1 MKPARFSYEAPTTVA
16 GVLAALAARSEA
28 AKIIAGGQSLAP
40 MMNMRIAQPGHL
52 IDINR
57 VNDLAQIR
65 LEPDRLVC
73 GALVR
78 HADLAR
84 NALVCIHAPMLAHAA
99 ETIGHYAIRQRGTL
113 GGSLAHAD
121 PAAQLP
127 LVAVALD
134 ATIEIAAEA
143 GRRTVPATEFFSSI
157 FTTVLEPYELL
168 AAAHFPI
175 GPPRGWGFRLFNRR
189 AGDFALALVACS
201 LTRAP
206 AGIADV
212 RIAVGGIGPTPV
224 RLDGVIEAG
233 SGDATWIAR
242 SARAVAAA
250 APIEEN
256 ERSPVEY
263 RRELVEALAHDA
275 LADAVE
281 RAP

>member
-1 MKPARFSYEAPTTVA
+1 VKPARFTYEAPTTVA
-16 GVLAALAARSEA
+16 GVLAALATRGDA

-57 VNDLAQIR
+57 VADLGAVR
-65 LEPDRLVC
+65 LEQNHLVC

-84 NALVCIHAPMLAHAA
+84 HELVRAHAPMLAQAA
-99 ETIGHYAIRQRGTL
+99 QTIGHYAIRQRGTL

-134 ATIEIAAEA
+134 ATVEIAAEA
-143 GRRTVPATEFFSSI
+143 GRRTVAAPEFFSSI
-157 FTTVLEPYELL
+157 FTTVLAPHELL
-168 AAAHFPI
+168 VAVRVPL
-175 GPPRGWGFRLFNRR
+175 GPPRGWGFRLFTRR
-189 AGDFALALVACS
+189 AGDFALVLVACS
-201 LTRAP
+201 LLRTGDGV
-206 AGIADV
+206 AGV
-212 RIAVGGIGPTPV
+212 RLAVSGIGPTPV
-224 RLDGVIEAG
+224 RLDHAIESGRGNAG
-233 SGDATWIAR
+233 WIAR

-256 ERSPVEY
+256 ERISVAY